1 MSGYVGLGLVEAPAN
16 WGTMTMLEKAIYEL
30 RSADATPTTEGM
42 LWGGQCMVDIFGP
55 DVCLQAR
62 AIVNPVAYLDT
73 VEGVVTHLIRYG
85 TCGSA
90 SEALCVEAKARV
102 AGFRA
107 GAPLLPT
114 PTSGPVSMPKPSTPA
129 PVTTWT
135 TPLPALPVAPD
146 TSPAPAVAYVPLDA
160 SQNGA
165 PSEWISGLPNWAV
178 VAGAAVVGAGLLF
191 GRTR

>member
-30 RSADATPTTEGM
+30 RSADATPTAEGM

-62 AIVNPVAYLDT
+62 AIVNPIVYLDT

-90 SEALCVEAKARV
+90 SEALCAEAKARV

-114 PTSGPVSMPKPSTPA
+114 PTSGPISIPRPA

-135 TPLPALPVAPD
+135 TPLPTLPTTPE
-146 TSPAPAVAYVPLDA
+146 TSPTPAVAYVPLDA
-160 SQNGA
+160 SQNGVLVE
-165 PSEWISGLPNWAV
+165 EWISGVPNWAV
-178 VAGAAVVGAGLLF
+178 AVGAAVVGAGLLF
-191 GRTR
+191 GRAK